1 MAINYDAFTKLQIG
15 MLISRKDQPLD
26 GRLIVEEES
35 QIINTPFPYVGL
47 IVYSK
52 KEDKYYKIK
61 TLKNGFDLIDQDTFE
76 PTGKPYPTLQELANA
91 NGLNVPTMVE
101 WVDYGTAE
109 DVFAGEYEEIPFDK
123 IGDCNYI
130 IVADEATRDAFV
142 NVSLAA
148 SSVTIM

>member
-35 QIINTPFPYVGL
+35 QIINIPFPYVGL

-91 NGLNVPTMVE
+91 NGLNAPTMVE
-101 WVDYGTAE
+101 WVDYVVAKE
-109 DVFAGEYEEIPFDK
+109 VFTDEYEELPFDK

-130 IVADEATRDAFV
+130 IEKLKI
-142 NVSLAA
+142 NH
-148 SSVTIM
+148 IGG